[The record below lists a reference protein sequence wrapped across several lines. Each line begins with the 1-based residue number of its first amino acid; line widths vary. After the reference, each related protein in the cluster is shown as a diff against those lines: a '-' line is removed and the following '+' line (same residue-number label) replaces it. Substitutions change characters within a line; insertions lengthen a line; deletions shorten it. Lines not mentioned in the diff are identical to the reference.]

1 MSAPKVLLVE
11 DDSSIARF
19 VQMALEELPIELVTC
34 ANVPDAMQA
43 LHAGGVELIIT
54 DLMLPGESGIDLVQ
68 RLLQEPVQGRR
79 IPVAVFSAGLTPPV
93 REQLQA
99 MKVWRMVSKPAS
111 VAELEACVTDAL
123 ALVAEPPP
131 LPTRRPQAPRWPM
144 TRPTMRRRPLP
155 PTLRAMSFCSRPTA
169 PAACSSSRPTYGKAT
184 PPARRKT
191 GPRCGAWHTASPP
204 CCSPSATQPRACA
217 PASWKTRLPSLPPR
231 RAWNIGACCG
241 RSSCSSDPVPAA
253 LQAHRVALQILGSGR
268 SPTQPPPPEN
278 AHPIGGQHHLPPQI
292 TIQSKK

>member
-1 MSAPKVLLVE
+1 MSTPKVLLVE

-34 ANVPDAMQA
+34 ANVPDAMQT

-123 ALVAEPPP
+123 ALVAEPPANAP
-131 LPTRRPQAPRWPM
+131 ATSTTLADEAADDEAQAIATHFAGDEFLFKAYRASCLQQFPADIRQGDAACTAQDWPALRRLAHSLATVLLTLGHPAQSVRARQLENAAAQPAPEAYVEHWR
-144 TRPTMRRRPLP
+144 L
-155 PTLRAMSFCSRPTA
+155 LRAFLV
-169 PAACSSSRPTYGKAT
+169 
-184 PPARRKT
+184 
-191 GPRCGAWHTASPP
+191 
-204 CCSPSATQPRACA
+204 Q
-217 PASWKTRLPSLPPR
+217 L
-231 RAWNIGACCG
+231 
-241 RSSCSSDPVPAA
+241 
-253 LQAHRVALQILGSGR
+253 
-268 SPTQPPPPEN
+268 
-278 AHPIGGQHHLPPQI
+278 
-292 TIQSKK
+292 